1 VSQSTEPVLTI
12 TYQPRMTVSI
22 SNAHEVSR
30 SEENWNRK
38 LRIRKAPRLNGAFY
52 PVLRF
57 ALDGRPATST
67 TRGVTVRPNR
77 IKQIWRDGRFV
88 TLGWLSVSHGF
99 TAEVMAR
106 QGFDALCVD
115 MQHGLTDMNDVWP
128 MLQAISQTDTVPV
141 VRVPWNDPATIMKAL
156 DLGAYGIIVPL
167 INTAEDAAKA
177 VAACR
182 YPPVGMRSSGP
193 VRAVHYGGADYLAK
207 ANDEIV
213 VMAMIETKEGLAN
226 LDAICATKGLDAV
239 YIGPA
244 DLSFALGLP
253 PGPDKTDA
261 VHMATCD
268 KIRDAAHKHGIK
280 AVMHCASAAFA
291 AGAVKRGFDMVMLT
305 SDLNSMIAGAR
316 RQLEELKAAT
326 A

>member
-1 VSQSTEPVLTI
+1 
-12 TYQPRMTVSI
+12 M
-22 SNAHEVSR
+22 
-30 SEENWNRK
+30 
-38 LRIRKAPRLNGAFY
+38 
-52 PVLRF
+52 
-57 ALDGRPATST
+57 
-67 TRGVTVRPNR
+67 RPNK
-77 IKQIWRDGRFV
+77 IKQMLHAGQCAS
-88 TLGWLSVSHGF
+88 LGWLSVSHGF

-106 QGFDALCVD
+106 KGFEALCVD
-115 MQHGLTDMNDVWP
+115 LQHGPAEMKDVGP

-141 VRVPWNDPATIMKAL
+141 VRVAWNEPAAIMKAL

-167 INTAEDAAKA
+167 VNTADEAAMA

-193 VRAVHYGGADYLAK
+193 VRAVHYGGSDYLAK

-253 PGPDKTDA
+253 PGPDKTDP
-261 VHMATCD
+261 VHLSTCD
-268 KIRDAAHKHGIK
+268 RIRDTAHKHGIK

-291 AGAVKRGFDMVMLT
+291 AGSVKRGFDMIMLT
-305 SDLNSMIAGAR
+305 SDLASMIAGAR
-316 RQLEELKAAT
+316 RQLDELKAAT

>member
-1 VSQSTEPVLTI
+1 M
-12 TYQPRMTVSI
+12 RR
-22 SNAHEVSR
+22 N
-30 SEENWNRK
+30 K
-38 LRIRKAPRLNGAFY
+38 
-52 PVLRF
+52 
-57 ALDGRPATST
+57 
-67 TRGVTVRPNR
+67 
-77 IKQIWRDGRFV
+77 IKELWRANKCA
-88 TLGWLSVSHGF
+88 TLGWLSVSHSF

-106 QGFDALCVD
+106 LGFDALCVD
-115 MQHGLTDMNDVWP
+115 LQHGLSEMKDVVP

-141 VRVPWNDPATIMKAL
+141 VRVAWNEPAAIMKAL

-167 INTAEDAAKA
+167 VNTAAEAAAA

-193 VRAVHYGGADYLAK
+193 IRAVQYGGADYVAH

-213 VMAMIETKEGLAN
+213 VMAMIETTEGLAN
-226 LDAICATKGLDAV
+226 LDAICATPGLDAV

-253 PGPDKTDA
+253 PRGDNPDPL
-261 VHMATCD
+261 HLATCD
-268 KIRDAAHKHGIK
+268 KILAAAHKAGIK
-280 AVMHCASAAFA
+280 CVMHCASAAFA

-305 SDLNSMIAGAR
+305 SDVLCLTAGAKKE
-316 RQLEELKAAT
+316 LEELKAKT

>member
-1 VSQSTEPVLTI
+1 
-12 TYQPRMTVSI
+12 
-22 SNAHEVSR
+22 
-30 SEENWNRK
+30 
-38 LRIRKAPRLNGAFY
+38 
-52 PVLRF
+52 
-57 ALDGRPATST
+57 
-67 TRGVTVRPNR
+67 VRPNK
-77 IKQIWRDGRFV
+77 IKQMWRDKKCP

-115 MQHGLTDMNDVWP
+115 MQHGTTDMANLWP
-128 MLQAISQTDTVPV
+128 MLQAVSQTDTVPV

-156 DLGAYGIIVPL
+156 DFGAYGIIVPL
-167 INTAEDAAKA
+167 INTAADAAKA

-193 VRAVHYGGADYLAK
+193 VRAIHYAGADYV
-207 ANDEIV
+207 ANADNEIIL
-213 VMAMIETKEGLAN
+213 MAMIETKEGLAN

-244 DLSFALGLP
+244 DLSFALGMAP
-253 PGPDKTDA
+253 RGDNPDPI
-261 VHMATCD
+261 HMATCD

-280 AVMHCASAAFA
+280 CVMHCASAAFA
-291 AGAVKRGFDMVMLT
+291 AGAVKRGFDMIMLT
-305 SDLNSMIAGAR
+305 SDLASMIAGAR
-316 RQLEELKAAT
+316 KQLDDLKAAT